1 MYLLENLWMGNVTLR
16 EEIVQDGSLY
26 QEISLKSIEYLEKFR
41 KELSPEGK
49 KALEEDYNAQMQLGD
64 ISDREAFAHGVCFG
78 AKFILD
84 VIGNDIP
91 RQPRRRI
98 GYPEE

>member
-1 MYLLENLWMGNVTLR
+1 M
-16 EEIVQDGSLY
+16 EEY
-26 QEISLKSIEYLEKFR
+26 
-41 KELSPEGK
+41 
-49 KALEEDYNAQMQLGD
+49 YNAQMQLGD

>member
-49 KALEEDYNAQMQLGD
+49 KWKNITMHKC
-64 ISDREAFAHGVCFG
+64 S
-78 AKFILD
+78 
-84 VIGNDIP
+84 
-91 RQPRRRI
+91 
-98 GYPEE
+98 